1 MKAALKYFLIYL
13 GLYFLGAIVLMIPAM
28 IIESVV
34 YNNDFQSDNFSGW
47 TMSLI
52 ILGSQILPLY
62 VFWKKKYCDLTFI
75 KSPNFLKLLLWMAVG
90 WLGCYLLI
98 MVVQQYMPRLDWD
111 IELLSDIGNMSLNP
125 VGMICVCLLAGVVEE
140 SVFRGAIER
149 KLLERD
155 WNPWYAIVISAL
167 IFAVFHF
174 NLAQG
179 MTAFI
184 LGMFLGWVYY
194 RTRNIWLCI
203 FVHALNN
210 TVSTIGYYLSDAP
223 DAFTDI
229 DRYPHYVN
237 ILMLLAA
244 VVLLGL
250 AARMTGKAIDSVSTD
265 DDLQKAD

>member
-1 MKAALKYFLIYL
+1 MKAAVKYFLIYL
-13 GLYFLGAIVLMIPAM
+13 VLYFVGAIVLMIPAL
-28 IIESVV
+28 IVESVV
-34 YNNDFQSDNFSGW
+34 FNNDFQSDNFSGW
-47 TMSLI
+47 TMSLL

-62 VFWKKKYCDLTFI
+62 VFWKKKYCNLTFI
-75 KSPNFLKLLLWMAVG
+75 KTPNFLQLLLWMAVG

-98 MVVQQYMPRLDWD
+98 IVVQQYMPHMDWE

-174 NLAQG
+174 NLSQG
-179 MTAFI
+179 MTALI
-184 LGMFLGWVYY
+184 LGLFLGWVYY

-203 FVHALNN
+203 FVHVLNN
-210 TVSTIGYYLSDAP
+210 TVTTVGFYIMGEPEL
-223 DAFTDI
+223 TTEQEM
-229 DRYPHYVN
+229 YPLYVN
-237 ILMLLAA
+237 LLLLVAA
-244 VVLLGL
+244 IALLYFS
-250 AARMTGKAIDSVSTD
+250 ARLTAKAIKGNDNEQ
-265 DDLQKAD
+265 LIA